1 MSADAQEPSAMT
13 AIAFDPESRLAE
25 VLDHVQ
31 RGREVTIA
39 VRGVPVAR
47 VVPLPVSSDDDVIE
61 AAIRRMDER
70 RKHLSLGGLSIKD
83 LIDEG
88 RP

>member
-1 MSADAQEPSAMT
+1 MT
-13 AIAFDPESRLAE
+13 AITFDQESRLAE

-31 RGREVTIA
+31 RGCDVTIA
-39 VRGVPVAR
+39 VRGVPVAK
-47 VVPLPVSSDDDVIE
+47 VIPLPAHPDDDVVE
-61 AAIRRMDER
+61 AAMRRMDER
-70 RKHLSLGGLSIKD
+70 RRHLSLGGLSIKE